1 MRVFLTPGFPELVLG
16 VGGRVPTLVEV
27 MTNVSASFHG
37 ISSVYIPHLDIFS
50 GTIGSYDDN
59 AIYQFWDDGTKSSQW
74 TAYEVL
80 DHGDPYKQSFTSGWS
95 GVAVM
100 NWAGVDEVAKVT
112 GIDSSMLTPETFDIL
127 YEELHTEAK
136 EKLIDAHNEYDKG
149 IVSKYSAA
157 GSASIVVPTLF
168 WITGVS
174 FFLKKI
180 IL

>member
-1 MRVFLTPGFPELVLG
+1 
-16 VGGRVPTLVEV
+16 
-27 MTNVSASFHG
+27 
-37 ISSVYIPHLDIFS
+37 
-50 GTIGSYDDN
+50 
-59 AIYQFWDDGTKSSQW
+59 
-74 TAYEVL
+74 
-80 DHGDPYKQSFTSGWS
+80 
-95 GVAVM
+95 M
-100 NWAGVDEVAKVT
+100 NWAEVDEVSKVT